1 MKLGECPGGTTDSA
15 VVENCGAVRVAFSC
29 VYIRLNSLRNKRNR
43 LRIGIKR
50 EEPINLITMLNV
62 SQPIQPRIRV
72 LQQTETYG
80 KFAVEPLDKGY
91 GHTLGASLRRVLLTS
106 IEGVAITAVQVQ
118 GVQHEFS
125 TLPGVVEDMM
135 DIVLNL
141 KEMAI
146 KSLDGTLDGPVAAR
160 IDKQGEGRITGADMQ
175 LPPNLQIISPEK
187 PIATLSRGDA
197 RFDAV
202 LTIESGKG
210 YVPSGMQERSKTIGT
225 IPIDAIYSP
234 ITRVNYYVEPTR
246 VGQQTEL
253 DRLVFEVST
262 NGALSPGTAL
272 AQAAQI
278 MSGYLQLF
286 TEMEGHAEFAP
297 IEGAGVEAAR
307 ARDIKIDD
315 LDFSNRT
322 YNCLKRQG
330 IETLE
335 ELRNYPEE
343 ELMNIRN
350 FGTKSLEEVRDKLRE
365 YGFEMRRTTP
375 DTETIEV

>member
-1 MKLGECPGGTTDSA
+1 M
-15 VVENCGAVRVAFSC
+15 F
-29 VYIRLNSLRNKRNR
+29 
-43 LRIGIKR
+43 
-50 EEPINLITMLNV
+50 NV
-62 SQPIQPRIRV
+62 SQIQPRIRV
-72 LQQTETYG
+72 LQQTDRYG
-80 KFAVEPLDKGY
+80 KFVVEPLDKGY

-106 IEGVAITAVQVQ
+106 IEGAAITAVQVQ

-141 KEMAI
+141 KEISI
-146 KSLDGTLDGPVAAR
+146 KPLGGRLDGPVAAR
-160 IDKQGEGRITGADMQ
+160 VDKQGEGRITGADVQ
-175 LPPNLQIISPEK
+175 LPPNLQIVTPEK

-210 YVPSGMQERSKTIGT
+210 YLPSGMQERSKTIGT
-225 IPIDAIYSP
+225 IPIDALFSP

-253 DRLVFEVST
+253 DRLVIEVST

-278 MSGYLQLF
+278 LTEYLGLF
-286 TEMEGHAEFAP
+286 GEV
-297 IEGAGVEAAR
+297 EGAVEAGLFEGMGLDASR

-343 ELMNIRN
+343 ELLNIRN
-350 FGTKSLEEVRDKLRE
+350 FGHKSLEEVRDKLKE
-365 YGFEMRRTTP
+365 YGFELRRATP
-375 DTETIEV
+375 EAETLEV

>member
-1 MKLGECPGGTTDSA
+1 
-15 VVENCGAVRVAFSC
+15 
-29 VYIRLNSLRNKRNR
+29 
-43 LRIGIKR
+43 
-50 EEPINLITMLNV
+50 
-62 SQPIQPRIRV
+62 
-72 LQQTETYG
+72 
-80 KFAVEPLDKGY
+80 
-91 GHTLGASLRRVLLTS
+91 
-106 IEGVAITAVQVQ
+106 VAITAIQVQ

-125 TLPGVVEDMM
+125 TIPGVVEDMM

-141 KEMAI
+141 KEVSI
-146 KSLDGTLDGPVAAR
+146 RSLDGRLEGPVSAR
-160 IDKQGEGRITGADMQ
+160 IDKQGEGRITAADIQ
-175 LPPNLQIISPEK
+175 LPPNLQIVSPEK
-187 PIATLSRGDA
+187 PICTLSRGDA

-210 YVPSGMQERSKTIGT
+210 YVPSGLQERSKTIGT
-225 IPIDAIYSP
+225 LPIDAIFSP

-253 DRLVFEVST
+253 DRLVLEVST
-262 NGALSPGTAL
+262 NGALSPTIAL
-272 AQAAQI
+272 AQSAQI
-278 MSGYLQLF
+278 MTEYLQLF
-286 TEMEGHAEFAP
+286 TEIGGQIETGIF
-297 IEGAGVEAAR
+297 EGAAPEANR

-350 FGTKSLEEVRDKLRE
+350 FGQKSLDEVRDKLKE
-365 YGFEMRRTTP
+365 YGYELRRSTVADP
-375 DTETIEV
+375 EILDVS

>member
-1 MKLGECPGGTTDSA
+1 M
-15 VVENCGAVRVAFSC
+15 ENARGLSTGRKESTVNYQIMF
-29 VYIRLNSLRNKRNR
+29 
-43 LRIGIKR
+43 
-50 EEPINLITMLNV
+50 NV
-62 SQPIQPRIRV
+62 SQIQPRIRV
-72 LQQTETYG
+72 LQQTDRYG
-80 KFAVEPLDKGY
+80 KFVVEPLDKGY

-141 KEMAI
+141 KEIAI
-146 KSLDGTLDGPVAAR
+146 KPLGGRLDGPVAAR
-160 IDKQGEGRITGADMQ
+160 IDKQGEGRVTAADIL
-175 LPPNLQIISPEK
+175 LPPNLQIVSPEK

-225 IPIDAIYSP
+225 IPIDAIFSP
-234 ITRVNYYVEPTR
+234 ITRVNYFVEPTR

-253 DRLVFEVST
+253 DRLVIEVST
-262 NGALSPGTAL
+262 NSALQPGSAL
-272 AQAAQI
+272 AQAAHI
-278 MSGYLQLF
+278 LTEYLQLF
-286 TEMEGHAEFAP
+286 GT
-297 IEGAGVEAAR
+297 IEGQADVRPAEGGGADSSR

-350 FGTKSLEEVRDKLRE
+350 FGQKSLEEVREKLQE
-365 YGFEMRRTTP
+365 YGFELRRSAP
-375 DTETIEV
+375 DAEAIEV